1 MGYKLTI
8 EVSTPEELLEVA
20 NKLNGSVPPTVAVEE
35 PAKPVKKTRS
45 RAKTAKKEEVVAT
58 PDAAATIAPEATQA
72 PVEKPTQTQ
81 SVADFTNVFQPPK
94 SEAPV
99 VTVESLIAEVQT
111 MVAAAASLTQAQ
123 QGEIISSCYTSF
135 GWPMD
140 KKLGNCSVEELSQFI
155 PTFRT
160 ALASKGINA

>member
-20 NKLNGSVPPTVAVEE
+20 NKLNGSVPSTVAVET
-35 PAKPVKKTRS
+35 PVKKTRS
-45 RAKTAKKEEVVAT
+45 RAKAAKKEEVVAT

-72 PVEKPTQTQ
+72 PVETPTQTQ